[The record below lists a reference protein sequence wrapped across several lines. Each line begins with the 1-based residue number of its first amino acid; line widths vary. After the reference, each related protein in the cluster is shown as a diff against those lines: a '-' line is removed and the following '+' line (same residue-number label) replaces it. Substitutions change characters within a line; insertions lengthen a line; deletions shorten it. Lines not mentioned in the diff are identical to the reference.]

1 MIFVFF
7 APKISRLSVG
17 YPSRRKISVIISM
30 VFIFSH
36 PLTLLIYSKP
46 ETNLN
51 QMGRH
56 ESWTFKINLLHI

>member
-1 MIFVFF
+1 MILSFLHQ
-7 APKISRLSVG
+7 RSVG
-17 YPSRRKISVIISM
+17 CLWDTLLVEKFVIISM

-51 QMGRH
+51 QMGWH